1 MLVRLYASLNKADRP
16 KGIPSGI
23 GRNRSKGAP
32 RWDRAI
38 TMGSI
43 DKYIFRT
50 TLASFAVVLISL
62 TGVIW
67 ITQALRGI
75 DLMTSQGQTILT
87 FLGITSLVIPA
98 LVLIISPIALMIAIS
113 HTLNKLATDSEIIVM
128 NAAGFSPV
136 RLFRPFVFATFVV
149 ALLVAFIAAYL
160 APEGLRRIK
169 QWDAEITADVLTN
182 VFHPGRFAQLDQNL
196 TIRIR
201 ERQPGGLLKGIFID
215 DRRDPKE
222 RVSIVADH
230 GTVVKNEGGSFLIL
244 ENGNLER
251 FELGK
256 RDPALVA
263 FDRYGFDMSK
273 FSNQGHDVA
282 LGIRERYLWELIAP
296 EDSDPIYQQLSGQFR
311 AELHDRFMSPI
322 YPFAFAALTFAFLGA
337 PRTTRQSRNFSMGGA
352 ILAVFGL
359 RMAGFACSV
368 LTVKS
373 PLAALVQYLMLAT
386 AIGVSFWIIIDG
398 VVIEPPASLIEA
410 INRSNERILRLF
422 GRPAAA

>member
-1 MLVRLYASLNKADRP
+1 M
-16 KGIPSGI
+16 
-23 GRNRSKGAP
+23 
-32 RWDRAI
+32 
-38 TMGSI
+38 
-43 DKYIFRT
+43 
-50 TLASFAVVLISL
+50 IS
-62 TGVIW
+62 
-67 ITQALRGI
+67 
-75 DLMTSQGQTILT
+75 
-87 FLGITSLVIPA
+87 
-98 LVLIISPIALMIAIS
+98 IS

-136 RLFRPFVFATFVV
+136 RLFRPFIFATCVV
-149 ALLVAFIAAYL
+149 ALMVAFIAAYL
-160 APEGLRRIK
+160 APEGLRQIK

-182 VFHPGRFAQLDQNL
+182 VLQPGRFAQLDQNL

-230 GTVVKNEGGSFLIL
+230 GTVVKNADGSFLIL
-244 ENGNLER
+244 EDGNLQR
-251 FELGK
+251 FEVGK

-263 FDRYGFDMSK
+263 FGRYGFDMSK

-282 LGIRERYLWELIAP
+282 LGIRERYLWELLAP
-296 EDSDPIYQQLSGQFR
+296 EDSDPIYRQLPGQFR

-337 PRTTRQSRNFSMGGA
+337 PRTTRQSRNFSIGGS

-373 PLAALVQYLMLAT
+373 PLAALVQYLMLVA
-386 AIGVSFWIIIDG
+386 AIGLSFWIIIG
-398 VVIEPPASLIEA
+398 GIVIEPPAGLIEA

>member
-1 MLVRLYASLNKADRP
+1 LD
-16 KGIPSGI
+16 G
-23 GRNRSKGAP
+23 NRSKGAP

-98 LVLIISPIALMIAIS
+98 LVLIISPIALMISIS

-128 NAAGFSPV
+128 NAAGFSPI
-136 RLFRPFVFATFVV
+136 RLFRPFIFATCVV

-160 APEGLRRIK
+160 APDGLRRIK

-182 VFHPGRFAQLDQNL
+182 VLQPGRFAQLDQNL

-244 ENGNLER
+244 EDGNLER
-251 FELGK
+251 FEVGK

-263 FDRYGFDMSK
+263 FGRFGFDMSK

-282 LGIRERYLWELIAP
+282 LGIRERYLWELLAP

-398 VVIEPPASLIEA
+398 VVVEPPAGLIEA